1 MKTTMLM
8 TLLGLVTVAKSAVRS
23 PPAIELPSKSHQD
36 KSVST
41 DTDGLRVNVI
51 GEEIEIHRAGPAA
64 SASKLTAQQRKS
76 VTALTSN
83 ARFTRSLAIVHAKNS
98 LTAAAV
104 PSQLKRAPAVDSSD
118 LPPTNHASNF
128 SIVIVA
134 GRGRSA
140 LKQYAIAE
148 GTPTVTSGPVV
159 RKKPIRR

>member
-8 TLLGLVTVAKSAVRS
+8 TLLGLVTVAESAVGS
-23 PPAIELPSKSHQD
+23 PPATELPAKNRFD
-36 KSVST
+36 KPEST
-41 DTDGLRVNVI
+41 DTDELRVNVI
-51 GEEIEIHRAGPAA
+51 GREIQIHRADPGT
-64 SASKLTAQQRKS
+64 SASKLHAQQRNS

-134 GRGRSA
+134 GRGSSA
-140 LKQYAIAE
+140 LKQFAIAE
-148 GTPTVTSGPVV
+148 GAPTVTSGPTV
-159 RKKPIRR
+159 RKKLIGQ